1 MKEIYRSRKGLLY
14 ILLLAVAFFFSSCC
28 TCQNSPSVEWRG
40 DETFQS
46 QKGYVP
52 DELFIKFKSEVQE
65 KEIKE
70 FLELHGFTVIKKIEG
85 QEVYQVK
92 IPGDQSVLEMVEALS
107 KDPRIQYVE
116 PNYVRS
122 IY

>member
-1 MKEIYRSRKGLLY
+1 LY

-70 FLELHGFTVIKKIEG
+70 FLDLYGFSIIKKIEG
-85 QEVYQVK
+85 QGTYQVK
-92 IPGDQSVLEMVEALS
+92 IPGNTSVLEMVEVLS
-107 KDPRIQYVE
+107 QDSRIQYVE

-122 IY
+122 IH

>member
-1 MKEIYRSRKGLLY
+1 MKSDHRIPRR
-14 ILLLAVAFFFSSCC
+14 
-28 TCQNSPSVEWRG
+28 T
-40 DETFQS
+40 
-46 QKGYVP
+46 
-52 DELFIKFKSEVQE
+52 KFKSEVQE

-107 KDPRIQYVE
+107 KDSRIQYVE

-122 IY
+122 VH